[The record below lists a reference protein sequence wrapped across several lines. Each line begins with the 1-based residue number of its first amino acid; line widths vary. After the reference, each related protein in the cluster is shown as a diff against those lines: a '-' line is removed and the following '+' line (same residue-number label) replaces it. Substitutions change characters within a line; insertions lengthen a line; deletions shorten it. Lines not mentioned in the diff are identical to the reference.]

1 MIYDRL
7 DNIERYKGI
16 HPNLDQGIDFLLKT
30 ELKTLPLGKTVIDGE
45 KVFINVMEAT
55 LNDADTLEYEFHQ
68 KYLDIQIDLTGEE
81 KISIGF
87 LPNFDTSVYE
97 ASSDFGTVTCQ
108 TELCLP
114 LGENRFIICMTNEP
128 HKPGIRSN
136 QGATVKKGVV
146 KILMT

>member
-1 MIYDRL
+1 MIYDSL
-7 DNIERYKGI
+7 ANIKRYKGL
-16 HPNLDQGIDFLLKT
+16 HKNLDQGIDFLLKT
-30 ELKTLPLGKTVIDGE
+30 DLSTLPLGKTVIDGE

-55 LNDADTLEYEFHQ
+55 LNEATTLEYEFHQ
-68 KYLDIQIDLTGEE
+68 KYLDIQIDLVGEE
-81 KISIGF
+81 KIGIGY
-87 LPNFDTSVYE
+87 LPDLATSVYD

-108 TELCLP
+108 KEVYLP
-114 LGENRFIICMTNEP
+114 LGANRFIICMTNEP